1 MKREEPIGINY
12 KGWTVTQTTFGKILN
27 LSQPRINQLID
38 AGVIVKANAKNG
50 AVFLIESLE
59 NFFTKKYGT
68 GDLTK
73 EKTLHERAKRE
84 LTEIEVAKRRG
95 ELYEAGIV
103 ENFIIEILTN
113 FRNKFSGF
121 GAKLALQLEGRS
133 RAEINKILNNETDEL
148 LNELADALENAE
160 FEEDVNEETVGTAEG
175 DG

>member
-95 ELYEAGIV
+95 ELYD
-103 ENFIIEILTN
+103 FIIEILTN

-121 GAKLALQLEGRS
+121 GAKLALQLEGKS
-133 RAEINKILNNETDEL
+133 RAEISKILNNETDEL

>member
-1 MKREEPIGINY
+1 M
-12 KGWTVTQTTFGKILN
+12 
-27 LSQPRINQLID
+27 
-38 AGVIVKANAKNG
+38 
-50 AVFLIESLE
+50 
-59 NFFTKKYGT
+59 
-68 GDLTK
+68 
-73 EKTLHERAKRE
+73 HERAKRE